1 MMNKLLSILSI
12 LFFLLS
18 CETNDDNISTK
29 IISSTIS
36 SSNTNEEQKAEITFS
51 EEAKEFNFGEI
62 VEGEKVYH
70 TFEFTNTSSVPL
82 IISGAEGSCGCTVP
96 ESYTKS
102 PILPG
107 NKGTIDVVFDSEGRP
122 GTLTKSIR
130 IFSNT
135 YPSETLVY
143 LKGVVISP
151 N

>member
-1 MMNKLLSILSI
+1 MKKLTIIST
-12 LFFLLS
+12 LFLLLS
-18 CETNDDNISTK
+18 CSSDDHKISTK
-29 IISSTIS
+29 NIASTIS
-36 SSNTNEEQKAEITFS
+36 SSNINEEQKAELTFK
-51 EEAKEFNFGEI
+51 EGAKEYDFGTV

-107 NKGTIDVVFDSEGRP
+107 EKGSLDVVFDSEGRP
-122 GTLTKSIR
+122 GTLTKSVR

-143 LKGVVISP
+143 LKGVVVSP
-151 N
+151 K